1 MLRRGDWNHYRYTYA
16 EGREAEVAFDVQAA
30 FLPASDRWPHG
41 LRVLL
46 EAEDTEERVLQALDA
61 LDALLVGRLR
71 YAGRL
76 ELVLQVVD
84 PALVAAVPGASVEHT
99 PGWDYF
105 QDRVSPSPVDWRRIE
120 DRETVE
126 RLGLAADQRVRAI
139 HRFFG
144 DPPALRDV
152 RERLL
157 PEGFEFERDEGRHL
171 AMAHVQPVEHI
182 SIITVGLLRLCE
194 QSGVAYEGWNP

>member
-41 LRVLL
+41 VRLL
-46 EAEDTEERVLQALDA
+46 LDEEEAEAGVLDALEA

-76 ELVLQVVD
+76 ELVLQVGD
-84 PALVAAVPGASVEHT
+84 RAQLGELPRARVEHT

-105 QDRVSPSPVDWRRIE
+105 QDRVSPSPIDWRRIE

-126 RLGLAADQRVRAI
+126 RLGLTEGDLRAI
-139 HRFFG
+139 HGFFG
-144 DPPALRDV
+144 EPTALRTV

-157 PEGFEFERDEGRHL
+157 PERFEIELEEGRHL

-182 SIITVGLLRLCE
+182 SVVTVGLLRLCE
-194 QSGVAYEGWNP
+194 QNGVAYEGWRV